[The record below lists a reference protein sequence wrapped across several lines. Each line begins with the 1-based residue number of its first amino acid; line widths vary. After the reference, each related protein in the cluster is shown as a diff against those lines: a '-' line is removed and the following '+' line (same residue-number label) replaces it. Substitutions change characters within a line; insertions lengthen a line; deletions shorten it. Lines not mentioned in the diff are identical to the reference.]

1 MDMSIHHLGIER
13 RTLHGPFDR
22 DAEPALT
29 INRGDTVIFQTLDAG
44 WGKIGRDLGEIVP
57 EIHADQERDQGH
69 ALTGPVSVLG
79 AEPGD
84 VLEIGIRSLRTG
96 AWGWTWAGPR
106 PWLTRYDLGLKEEA
120 RIAWRLDPDAGMAI
134 SLDDRGLSVPLRP
147 FMGVM
152 GNALAEPG
160 RHSTTPPRRV
170 GGNMDCRELIA
181 GSTLWLPI
189 EVEGALFSVGDGHGA
204 QGDGEVSSTAIECP
218 MDRVELSFDV
228 RRDMAID
235 LPCAQTPAG
244 FLTMGFAPDLDDAA
258 KQALDAMLKH
268 MVETYGFTR
277 AEAMVMA
284 GLTVQ
289 MRITQ
294 VVNQIA
300 GVHALLPP
308 DAFTRR

>member
-1 MDMSIHHLGIER
+1 MSIQTLGIER

-29 INRGDTVIFQTLDAG
+29 VDSGDTVIFQTLDAG
-44 WGKIGRDLGEIVP
+44 WGKIGRDLGEPVP
-57 EIHADQERDQGH
+57 EIHADEERDKGH
-69 ALTGPVSVLG
+69 ALTGPVAVRG
-79 AEPGD
+79 AQPGD
-84 VLEIGIRSLRTG
+84 VLEIGIKSLRTG

-106 PWLTRYDLGLKEEA
+106 PWLTRYDVGLEEEA
-120 RIAWRLDPDAGMAI
+120 RIAWRLDPDAGTATAM
-134 SLDDRGLSVPLRP
+134 DDRGLVLPLRP

-152 GNALAEPG
+152 GNALAETG

-228 RRDMAID
+228 RRDMTID

-244 FLTMGFAPDLDDAA
+244 FLTMGFAEGLDDAA
-258 KQALDAMLKH
+258 GQALDAMVTH
-268 MVETYGFTR
+268 MVQTYGFSR
-277 AEAMVMA
+277 AEAMIMA
-284 GLTVQ
+284 SLTVQ

-294 VVNQIA
+294 VVNQVS

-308 DAFTRR
+308 EAFTRR